1 MDRQVVEVSS
11 LSLSLSVSFSDYLP
25 AYPPI
30 HLMHPSISLS
40 LSVCLPIYLQACKR
54 SYSARL
60 PQFLKLDD
68 IKNAASQRDSSIF
81 ALDNIKNE
89 AILRDPLFFKV
100 GNIKNK
106 AILRDV
112 LQKWKVEC
120 FADGLVPMRFA
131 IFSVHLSKLLRQVMP
146 GHTKCCTCH
155 AKSSQQTWKSEAP
168 KCNPSQ
174 EISARAS
181 QQLWWTSL
189 ALRLP
194 RKVHLCRS
202 SSNVPRLRS
211 FVEMLQNPHWQGP
224 QSLAPATRNDIWTS
238 KSASSMWCF

>member
-1 MDRQVVEVSS
+1 MSHGWQSEATDGPTGGWGLFSFS
-11 LSLSLSVSFSDYLP
+11 LSFCLFLWLSTCLP
-25 AYPPI
+25 TYPP
-30 HLMHPSISLS
+30 MHPSISLS

-81 ALDNIKNE
+81 ALNNIKNE
-89 AILRDPLFFKV
+89 AILRGPLFFKV

-174 EISARAS
+174 EISAR
-181 QQLWWTSL
+181 TS
-189 ALRLP
+189 
-194 RKVHLCRS
+194 
-202 SSNVPRLRS
+202 
-211 FVEMLQNPHWQGP
+211 
-224 QSLAPATRNDIWTS
+224 
-238 KSASSMWCF
+238 